1 MKGKRLY
8 NYFIFYES
16 IYICFYKDAKVLRNS
31 NNNVEPKKSNEFL
44 ELCGKS
50 FFFLDDG
57 IET

>member
-31 NNNVEPKKSNEFL
+31 NNNVEPKKIKRIL
-44 ELCGKS
+44 GTLRQELFVSLIPG
-50 FFFLDDG
+50 
-57 IET
+57 

>member
-31 NNNVEPKKSNEFL
+31 NNNVEPKKIKRIL
-44 ELCGKS
+44 GTLGQELFVSLIPG
-50 FFFLDDG
+50 
-57 IET
+57 

>member
-31 NNNVEPKKSNEFL
+31 NNNVEPKKIKRILGTL
-44 ELCGKS
+44 EQELFVSLIPG
-50 FFFLDDG
+50 
-57 IET
+57 

>member
-31 NNNVEPKKSNEFL
+31 NNNVEPKKIKRIL
-44 ELCGKS
+44 GTLGQ
-50 FFFLDDG
+50 
-57 IET
+57 